1 MYPNGI
7 CQGLDGDI
15 EFTIAAG
22 GTSNEVNVDIQVVDN
37 AGEDVEETFL
47 LDVWLSESASGV
59 ISSDAPS
66 GNFTVE
72 TTGTLVYPLSA
83 TTSAHIMVMTD
94 ATGTCRL
101 SLIDSAKLAYYICV
115 KEPRSGRTVRSRIL
129 ATADYA

>member
-7 CQGLDGDI
+7 FQGLDGDI

-37 AGEDVEETFL
+37 NGDDVEETFL
-47 LDVWLSESASGV
+47 LDVWLSEAATGV

-83 TTSAHIMVMTD
+83 TTSDHIMVMTD
-94 ATGTCRL
+94 ATGACRL

>member
-1 MYPNGI
+1 MYPTGI
-7 CQGLDGDI
+7 FQGLDGDI

-37 AGEDVEETFL
+37 NGDDVEETFL
-47 LDVWLSESASGV
+47 LDVWLSEAATGV
-59 ISSDAPS
+59 ISSNAPS

-83 TTSAHIMVMTD
+83 TTSDHIMVMTD

>member
-7 CQGLDGDI
+7 FQGLDGDI

-37 AGEDVEETFL
+37 NGDNVEEVFL
-47 LDVWLSESASGV
+47 LDVWLSKSESGA
-59 ISSDAPS
+59 ISADAPQA
-66 GNFTVE
+66 NFTVE

-83 TTSAHIMVMTD
+83 TTSKHIMVMTGS
-94 ATGTCRL
+94 TGKCRL
-101 SLIDSAKLAYYICV
+101 SLNDSGKVAFYICV

>member
-1 MYPNGI
+1 MYPNGVY
-7 CQGLDGDI
+7 QGLDGDI
-15 EFTIAAG
+15 DFTIAPG

-37 AGEDVEETFL
+37 NGNEIEEVFL
-47 LDVWLSESASGV
+47 LDVWLSEAETGV

-72 TTGTLVYPLSA
+72 TSGSLVYPLSA
-83 TTSAHIMVMTD
+83 TTSDHIRVMTT
-94 ATGTCRL
+94 AAGLARL
-101 SLIDSAKLAYYICV
+101 SLTDSAKLAYYVCV

>member
-7 CQGLDGDI
+7 FQGLDGDI

-37 AGEDVEETFL
+37 NGDDVEETFL
-47 LDVWLSESASGV
+47 LDVWLSEAETGV

-83 TTSAHIMVMTD
+83 TTSDHIMVMTD

-129 ATADYA
+129 ATTDYA